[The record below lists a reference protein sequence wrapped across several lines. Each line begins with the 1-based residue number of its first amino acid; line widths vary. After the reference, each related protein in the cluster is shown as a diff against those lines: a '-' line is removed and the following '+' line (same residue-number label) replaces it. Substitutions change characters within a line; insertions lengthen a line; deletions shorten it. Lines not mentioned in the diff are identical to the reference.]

1 MNKTKIEW
9 VRNPDGSPGYTWN
22 PTTGCTKGCEYCY
35 ARRAAENRLRGR
47 FGYPADEPFRPIV
60 RPERFAEP
68 LQVRTPSAIFVDS
81 MGDLFDPAI
90 PDIAIARVWWVM
102 GQCVGLL
109 DPTRYRGHTFMIL
122 TKQPER
128 MARWLNGWVTPAVR
142 REWIENL
149 YAPGRGEVYDWQS
162 GPKYWP
168 DALPDVWLGVTCENQ
183 QVANERIPHLLAT
196 PAAVRFVSVEPMLGP
211 VDLCTAA
218 PCGECGEP
226 DDDGVYNGC
235 RGGEDCLDES
245 WWSSGIHWV
254 IVGQQTGPGATPPE
268 RVWVQEI
275 ADACRHMRVPLFLK
289 DNLNWPE
296 RIQEFPQGGDVA

>member
-9 VRNPDGSPGYTWN
+9 TDYTWS
-22 PTTGCTKGCEYCY
+22 PVTGCLHGCPYCY
-35 ARRAAENRLRGR
+35 ARRIA
-47 FGYPADEPFRPIV
+47 
-60 RPERFAEP
+60 ERFHPKNAVGDDCTQPGDGLHEIRYKRTRGFRYGFAPTLHSHRLGEP
-68 LQVRTPSAIFVDS
+68 QRRRKPSRIFVSS
-81 MGDLFDPAI
+81 MGDLF
-90 PDIAIARVWWVM
+90 
-102 GQCVGLL
+102 G
-109 DPTRYRGHTFMIL
+109 
-122 TKQPER
+122 
-128 MARWLNGWVTPAVR
+128 GWVPS
-142 REWIENL
+142 EWIEAVLRTVRECPQHTFIFLTKN
-149 YAPGRGEVYDWQS
+149 
-162 GPKYWP
+162 PKGYQGHDYP
-168 DALPDVWLGVTCENQ
+168 PNAWLGVTCENQ
-183 QVANERIPHLLAT
+183 QAANERIPHLLAT

-245 WWSSGIHWV
+245 WWWSSGIHWV

-289 DNLNWPE
+289 DNLRWPE
-296 RIQEFPQGGDVA
+296 RIQGFPQGGDSA

>member
-9 VRNPDGSPGYTWN
+9 CRNPDGSDGHSWN
-22 PTTGCTKGCEYCY
+22 PVTGCLHGCAYCY
-35 ARRAAENRLRGR
+35 ARRIAER
-47 FGYPADEPFRPIV
+47 FSDEGSDEPASRIHETNGIRYNDDNYPIGF
-60 RPERFAEP
+60 PYGFEP
-68 LQVRTPSAIFVDS
+68 TLHRHRLDEPKSRRKPSRIFVSS
-81 MGDLFDPAI
+81 MGDLFGEWVPAGWI
-90 PDIAIARVWWVM
+90 EAVLRTVRECP
-102 GQCVGLL
+102 Q
-109 DPTRYRGHTFMIL
+109 HTFIFL
-122 TKQPER
+122 TKNPKGYQGHDYPPN
-128 MARWLNGWVTPAVR
+128 A
-142 REWIENL
+142 WI
-149 YAPGRGEVYDWQS
+149 
-162 GPKYWP
+162 
-168 DALPDVWLGVTCENQ
+168 GVTCEDQ
-183 QVANERIPHLLAT
+183 QAANERIPLLLAT

-245 WWSSGIHWV
+245 WWWSSGIHWV

-289 DNLNWPE
+289 DNLRWPE
-296 RIQEFPQGGDVA
+296 RIQGFPQGGDSA